1 MKNMTQAPQ
10 AEAIRRFADEAGLA
24 QAGDTCDAD
33 TLAIRAEFWR
43 LVEERRSGETSSDVT
58 AADLAHE
65 RDLRS
70 SNLMQQI
77 SCSPTNGTAWAELA
91 EYEAASRGW
100 SDKVANY
107 LKLSERYAPFEGV
120 ALGTRLEVIARMAPR
135 DDHDTL
141 ELLRRQLAASLQYA
155 APREIAAQLELLPT
169 SEVAWV
175 EDYVLGLP
183 DARRAAIDA
192 ARKQLEASKSN

>member
-10 AEAIRRFADEAGLA
+10 AEAIRRFAEEAGLA

-43 LVEERRSGETSSDVT
+43 LVEERRSGETSSDMT

-70 SNLMQQI
+70 SNLLQQI

-120 ALGTRLEVIARMAPR
+120 ALATRIEVLARMAPR
-135 DDHDTL
+135 DDDTL
-141 ELLRRQLAASLQYA
+141 ELLRRQLAMSLNYA
-155 APREIAAQLELLPT
+155 APQEVAAQLELLPT

-175 EDYVLGLP
+175 EDFVLGLP
-183 DARRAAIDA
+183 EARRAAIEA
-192 ARKQLEASKSN
+192 ARKQLDASKSN